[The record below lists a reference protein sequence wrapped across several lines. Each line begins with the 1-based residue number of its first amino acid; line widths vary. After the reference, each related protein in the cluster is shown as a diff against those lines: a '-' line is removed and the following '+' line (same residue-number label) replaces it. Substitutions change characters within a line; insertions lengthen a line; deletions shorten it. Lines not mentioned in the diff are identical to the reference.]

1 MLTICLQI
9 TQKKLQQFNQK
20 STYVIRAGVSKD
32 QSYVVILNID
42 KIHIKPR
49 LVVNIDMDIH
59 CMHDLE
65 S

>member
-1 MLTICLQI
+1 MLTNCLQI
-9 TQKKLQQFNQK
+9 TQKKLQQVNPE
-20 STYVIRAGVSKD
+20 STHVIRAGGSKD
-32 QSYVVILNID
+32 QTYVVIVSID
-42 KIHIKPR
+42 KIFIKPR